1 MMSPTAFGNP
11 VSADVLE
18 SVPAAVDPLALSLN
32 ENPFS
37 PLPAVRSALHH
48 AMGAVNRYPEFLPD
62 KLRAMVA
69 NHIGVDAGQV
79 ALGSGA
85 TGVAMQVLQT
95 FTRPGDRIVL
105 SDPTFDGFPIMAR
118 MAGLASIPIPLDPH
132 GHDDLPAM
140 ADAAVGA
147 RVVVLCR
154 PHNPTGTLAPI
165 ADVERFLRRLPVDT
179 IVLFDEAYIEFV
191 APQYRI
197 GGPDLVRRFPNVVVL
212 RTFSKAYGLAGLRI
226 GYGFGAPEFADRL
239 WALQLP
245 FATGICSAVA
255 VAASYEAEDQ
265 LRQRT
270 LRIAGER
277 AYLSRRLRAM
287 GVYTTDG
294 HANFVYLPGAGRPW
308 REMLDTVGV
317 KARHF
322 PGGGVRITIGS
333 RESSRAVLAAI
344 GAGT

>member
-11 VSADVLE
+11 VNADVLE

-191 APQYRI
+191 APSTASVDRI
-197 GGPDLVRRFPNVVVL
+197 WFDDFRM
-212 RTFSKAYGLAGLRI
+212 SSCC
-226 GYGFGAPEFADRL
+226 APSPKPTV
-239 WALQLP
+239 W
-245 FATGICSAVA
+245 
-255 VAASYEAEDQ
+255 
-265 LRQRT
+265 
-270 LRIAGER
+270 R
-277 AYLSRRLRAM
+277 AYESGTDSAHRSSPIGCGPCNCRSLRVSAARSRWQPPTKPKTNCGNGPCVSQAS
-287 GVYTTDG
+287 
-294 HANFVYLPGAGRPW
+294 GR
-308 REMLDTVGV
+308 T
-317 KARHF
+317 
-322 PGGGVRITIGS
+322 
-333 RESSRAVLAAI
+333 
-344 GAGT
+344 